1 MRKENNMELIA
12 LQDLDLQVYKNEYE
26 KIRSIAPKLQHRGV
40 KIYISK
46 DDYIK
51 HKDVIETKLQTN
63 FTMKNQSPIIEMLK
77 QRGLSIKTFNRRVR
91 RGWSYEH
98 ALNTPKGDKNPA
110 HVRKKRVTQFTG
122 GIAGGSGGSIMRGAD
137 KLVLAKPLN
146 KLGDIAEF
154 MGIKPDSEIQ
164 HFNEKENESFYIRN
178 KKVSKKGK

>member
-1 MRKENNMELIA
+1 MELIA
-12 LQDLDLQVYKNEYE
+12 LQDLDLSVYKNEYE

-46 DDYIK
+46 DDYLK
-51 HKDVIETKLQTN
+51 HKDVIETKLETKYGNKTSIQ
-63 FTMKNQSPIIEMLK
+63 PIVDMLK
-77 QRGLSIKTFNRRVR
+77 ERGLCIRVFNRRVKN
-91 RGWSYEH
+91 GWSYED

-110 HVRKKRVTQFTG
+110 HERKKRVTQFTG